1 MNNANFADLIGG
13 LVEDSGEPEGARLKE
28 LPLAEIYE
36 DPNNPRKTFDKRE
49 IEDLAASIRANTLL
63 QPITVRPKDERG
75 YMIRY
80 GARRFRAAHLAGLE
94 RVAAI
99 ITTSDA
105 SEADILAAQVIENDQ
120 REGLNTEEMAL
131 AVARLQGL
139 GLNQAQISEKLGRPK
154 DQISMFAAVNDMPPT
169 LRKLA
174 PKLGVR
180 TLYELFAAWKRDAV
194 RTEALVSDKG
204 EEITTAEARALS
216 AELKASAK
224 AAAAPKTAEPV
235 ASAAPA
241 NTSSEPADGP
251 GGAGQGAESLDVQ
264 TPAND
269 GAAPVASRSRRA
281 AHGGFDVKVGKR
293 NGHLLLE
300 AGPDPET
307 VMIAFDDGASIEPT
321 PVSSV
326 RLVRA
331 RSH

>member
-1 MNNANFADLIGG
+1 MNNSNFAALIGG
-13 LVEDSGEPEGARLKE
+13 LVEDSGEPEGSRLKE

-63 QPITVRPKDERG
+63 QPITVRPRDERG

-80 GARRFRAAHLAGLE
+80 GARRFRAAQLAGLE

-139 GLNQAQISEKLGRPK
+139 GLTQAQIGEKLGRPK
-154 DQISMFAAVNDMPPT
+154 DQISMFAAVNDMPPS

-180 TLYELFAAWKRDAV
+180 TLYELFAAWKRDAT
-194 RTEALVSDKG
+194 RTEALVAERGAD
-204 EEITTAEARALS
+204 ITTAEARGLA
-216 AELKASAK
+216 ADLKASAK
-224 AAAAPKTAEPV
+224 AAAAPKPAEP
-235 ASAAPA
+235 AAPA
-241 NTSSEPADGP
+241 AKSSDAAQERG

-264 TPAND
+264 TPAADD
-269 GAAPVASRSRRA
+269 GASVTPRPRRS
-281 AHGGFDVKVGKR
+281 AHAGFDVKVGKR
-293 NGHLLLE
+293 SGHLLLE
-300 AGPDPET
+300 PGPDPET
-307 VMIAFDDGASIEPT
+307 VLVAFDDGGGIEAT
-321 PVSSV
+321 PVSVV

>member
-1 MNNANFADLIGG
+1 MNNSNFAALIGG

-63 QPITVRPKDERG
+63 QPITVRPRDERG

-80 GARRFRAAHLAGLE
+80 GARRFRAAQLAGLE

-139 GLNQAQISEKLGRPK
+139 GLSQAQIGEKLGRPK
-154 DQISMFAAVNDMPPT
+154 DQISMFAAVNDMPPA

-180 TLYELFAAWKRDAV
+180 TLYELFAAWKRDAT
-194 RTEALVSDKG
+194 RTEALVAERGAD
-204 EEITTAEARALS
+204 ITTAEARGLA
-216 AELKASAK
+216 ADLKASAK
-224 AAAAPKTAEPV
+224 AAASPKAAEPV
-235 ASAAPA
+235 AKPSDVAQGRA
-241 NTSSEPADGP
+241 
-251 GGAGQGAESLDVQ
+251 GGAGQGGESLDVQ
-264 TPAND
+264 TPAGDD
-269 GAAPVASRSRRA
+269 GASATPRARRL

-293 NGHLLLE
+293 SGHLLLE
-300 AGPDPET
+300 PGPDPET
-307 VMIAFDDGASIEPT
+307 VLVAFDDGAGIEPT
-321 PVSSV
+321 PVSNV
-326 RLVRA
+326 RLLRA